1 LKDRLQLGNTY
12 FNTKSPNIL
21 KAAYCTTLES
31 EGEKITVFENKIY
44 LGTACAS
51 LATMLWAGS
60 FVIARLAVGQISP
73 MLLAASCWFI
83 ALLILFPCNFSVIK
97 KEWNV
102 VTKFLPQIFFAA
114 LTGVAAYSPLSY
126 FAAQTT
132 SAINLSLIS
141 VTSPIF
147 IVIISSLMGQKQPF
161 NTWAGCSVALLG
173 SIYLVCNGEIARLL
187 ELHFALGDFLML
199 IAAVGFA
206 IYSLILSKLPEEL
219 SHLIVMTLMA
229 FFAVLLLIPC
239 VLWEYSQ
246 GMMLFMLNAS
256 VLFSITFMAI
266 FSSIVAWG
274 TWNIGL
280 KHAGSEKA
288 GMIYYSLPL
297 WSGIFAFAFL
307 DETMGAVHLVSGI
320 LIIGGIA
327 WASRTPQL
335 AK

>member
-1 LKDRLQLGNTY
+1 M
-12 FNTKSPNIL
+12 
-21 KAAYCTTLES
+21 
-31 EGEKITVFENKIY
+31 FENKIY

-83 ALLILFPCNFSVIK
+83 ALLILCPCNFSVIK

-102 VTKFLPQIFFAA
+102 VTKFLPQFFFAA

-147 IVIISSLMGQKQPF
+147 IVIISSLMGQKQPV

-206 IYSLILSKLPEEL
+206 IYSLILSKIPEGL

-246 GMMLFMLNAS
+246 GMMLFTLNTS

-335 AK
+335 ATQHEPSSTNA